1 MNAPSPELRRVFP
14 FSDLPII
21 TFTDPPL
28 LSYFTHGVTLAYR
41 TFGNG
46 PSPVLALHGFGRTGA
61 DFEVLAPALGKYH
74 TIHAFDLH
82 FHGMSPGYPERAE
95 VPFTPHEL
103 AVFFAAFLDHIGSEK
118 ASLLGY
124 SLGGRIAMS
133 LLETMPER
141 IEQVFLAAP
150 DGLKPRPWYRGL
162 AATSFGRWAYRRFVA
177 PDIPKGGV
185 DAFGLTAQVRDQI
198 LGLTERNSSLVGLL
212 FWIGFRRK
220 GVPYDRADREI
231 GTSAWTF
238 TKKWKYMQDSIFS
251 FSDLPISLLL
261 ILGISGLTI
270 SILFGLL
277 VFLNALFGNI
287 DVPGYA
293 ATILVILFFSTLQLL
308 FLGVLGIYLWRVFEN
323 TKGRPLH
330 IVMSAQE
337 FPAGPAAARP
347 ANAARAPAGGAQ

>member
-1 MNAPSPELRRVFP
+1 M
-14 FSDLPII
+14 FSLII
-21 TFTDPPL
+21 PVYKNEANIPPL
-28 LSYFTHGVTLAYR
+28 LAAVGKLR
-41 TFGNG
+41 D
-46 PSPVLALHGFGRTGA
+46 RIA
-61 DFEVLAPALGKYH
+61 DAFEVIFVVDGSPDRSYLVLKEALPATGLNAQLIALSRNFGSLAAIRAGL
-74 TIHAFDLH
+74 
-82 FHGMSPGYPERAE
+82 ERAR
-95 VPFTPHEL
+95 
-103 AVFFAAFLDHIGSEK
+103 G
-118 ASLLGY
+118 
-124 SLGGRIAMS
+124 
-133 LLETMPER
+133 ETMAVMAADLQEPPEL
-141 IEQVFLAAP
+141 IIGMHAALAA
-150 DGLKPRPWYRGL
+150 DEADVVYGERQRRGDPWHTRL
-162 AATSFGRWAYRRFVA
+162 ASSAFWGAYRRFVA

-261 ILGISGLTI
+261 ILGIGGLTI
-270 SILFGLL
+270 SVLFGLL
-277 VFLNALFGNI
+277 VLINALFGNI
-287 DVPGYA
+287 EVPGYA

-347 ANAARAPAGGAQ
+347 ANAARAPEGGAQ